1 MAIYKSRLNIKE
13 VINLFGVI
21 VFPIHAWSIF
31 LVLRDFEWVY
41 DQQGISILIGYAAY
55 SLLFAFAESF
65 LFLVF
70 LFLLSHLLPKQ
81 WSGRKSLTI
90 LSQGA
95 LAITL
100 WAIANQVF
108 FLLLESPP
116 EFLSWILLRVQFRQT
131 LGFTIL
137 IILILTS
144 IILPLILVVRSKK
157 YENGVIAIIERISL
171 LSSLYLVLDFI
182 SLIIVI
188 FRNIPS

>member
-1 MAIYKSRLNIKE
+1 MAIYKSRLNVKE
-13 VINLFGVI
+13 VISLFGVI

-31 LVLRDFEWVY
+31 LVLKDFEWVY
-41 DQQGISILIGYAAY
+41 DQQGTGILIGYAAY
-55 SLLFAFAESF
+55 SLLFAFVESF
-65 LFLVF
+65 IFLVF

-95 LAITL
+95 LAITF

-116 EFLSWILLRVQFRQT
+116 EFLSWILLRVPFRQT

-144 IILPLILVVRSKK
+144 IILPLILVERSKK
-157 YENGVIAIIERISL
+157 YENGVIAIIQRISL

-182 SLIIVI
+182 SLIIII